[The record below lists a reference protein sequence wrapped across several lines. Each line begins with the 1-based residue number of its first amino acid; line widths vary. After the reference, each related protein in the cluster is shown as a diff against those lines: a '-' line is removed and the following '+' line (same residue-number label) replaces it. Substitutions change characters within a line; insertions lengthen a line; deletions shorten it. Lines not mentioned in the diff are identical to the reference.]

1 MKIAIEIPEH
11 VFDDWQRTG
20 FKTRD
25 QRGDVD
31 FLRVLVAFLIVEN
44 ARDLA
49 TAMRFSAHLAQRREA
64 KTLEWQA
71 KSFVRNY
78 HGNETTKG
86 AA

>member
-64 KTLEWQA
+64 KTLGQT
-71 KSFVRNY
+71 KSFARNY
-78 HGNETTKG
+78 HSNEMTKG